1 MAQNEAQKLQENL
14 GVRKVI
20 ELFCPVVLADGT
32 RLERITMR
40 RAKVGDIRAV
50 SHLESDAAQEIAM
63 LARLSGLVPEDLEDL
78 DLCDYKQLQDFFR
91 TCAEPPVAAGR

>member
-1 MAQNEAQKLQENL
+1 MAQNEAKQLQDKL
-14 GVRKVI
+14 GVTQAI
-20 ELFCPVVLADGT
+20 TLHCPVELADGT

-50 SHLESDAAQEIAM
+50 AHLEGDAAQEIAM

-78 DLCDYKQLQDFFR
+78 DLCDYKQVQDFFR
-91 TCAEPPVAAGR
+91 TCQQPPKSHQ

>member
-14 GVRKVI
+14 GVSKVI
-20 ELFCPVVLADGT
+20 ELFYPVVLADGS

-40 RAKVGDIRAV
+40 RAKVGDLRAV
-50 SHLESDAAQEIAM
+50 SHLEGEAAQEIAM

-91 TCAEPPVAAGR
+91 TCTEPPVATGR